1 MEADDLF
8 WYRRVGPIAGSSSD
22 LNQAGM
28 RTGGPQRRRKPRCAS
43 FLKRG
48 AGMKSL
54 PALPGADAASDA
66 DPNPLKRMLC
76 GHL

>member
-1 MEADDLF
+1 MESDDLF

-54 PALPGADAASDA
+54 PALPGAMYTAIIRRQ
-66 DPNPLKRMLC
+66 PGGFGLKT
-76 GHL
+76 